1 MLWNKSFGKGTR
13 LTAIM
18 AVAILLGFTVAP
30 GAEYPTRP
38 VKIII
43 PYSAGGVSDLT
54 WRSMSDTIAKS
65 LGQPLIIE
73 NKAGGGTT
81 LGTTIVAAAKP
92 DGYTVG
98 HLTMGTFINN
108 CLSYEVSYDP
118 LKSFSYVAGVAYYAQ
133 SIIVKPDSPWKTWDE
148 FVDYSKKNPN
158 AIRMGFSNVVGTN
171 SVSAKWIAKKLGL
184 QWKYVTFPAEAEA
197 ITAFLGGHIDAYPGG
212 GAHNILVKDGRA
224 RMLLALTIDPI
235 PGYPQV
241 PTFKE
246 LYKRDVM
253 NANGM
258 LAPKGVPSQAL
269 AKLEKA
275 VQEGTQSS
283 EFIKTMGK
291 MDMTPRFRNS
301 KEFTEDIQAALVSF
315 QELLKD
321 LDMLKKQA
329 TPPKQ

>member
-1 MLWNKSFGKGTR
+1 MLWKKSFGQGTW
-13 LTAIM
+13 LLAVTA
-18 AVAILLGFTVAP
+18 AAIFLIFTVAR

-81 LGTTIVAAAKP
+81 LGTTVVAAAKP

-108 CLSYEVSYDP
+108 CLSYDVSYDP

-148 FVDYSKKNPN
+148 FVEYSKKNPN
-158 AIRMGFSNVVGTN
+158 TIRMGFSNVVGTN

-224 RMLLALTIDPI
+224 RALLALTIDPV

-241 PTFKE
+241 PTFKQ

-258 LAPKGVPSQAL
+258 LAPMGVPPQIL

-275 VQEGTQSS
+275 VQEGTQSP
-283 EFIKTMGK
+283 EFIKTMAK
-291 MDMTPRFRNS
+291 MDMTPRFRSS
-301 KEFTEDIQAALVSF
+301 KEFTEDIRAALVSF
-315 QELLKD
+315 QELLSD
-321 LDMLKKQA
+321 LDMLKKKA
-329 TPPKQ
+329 TPSKQ